1 MTSLQSSRDEV
12 LSLRSTV
19 SVLEESNRAL
29 LRDLST
35 QIQTMAANALPQE
48 EIRAKLQE
56 IANKTYAAVSMFME
70 NKKNGQNMDIEKF
83 RKQWE
88 EIRSER
94 DKEKKIMDRLISTL
108 RKTVLSATN
117 SQKVDKVFDY
127 FTE

>member
-1 MTSLQSSRDEV
+1 
-12 LSLRSTV
+12 
-19 SVLEESNRAL
+19 
-29 LRDLST
+29 
-35 QIQTMAANALPQE
+35 MAANALPQE

-56 IANKTYAAVSMFME
+56 IANKTYAVVSLFME

-108 RKTVLSATN
+108 RKTV
-117 SQKVDKVFDY
+117 
-127 FTE
+127 